1 MSLRS
6 HLAGLLI
13 PWATALPREVA
24 RVSPWMGKATP
35 CCLPATLPET
45 PPLSPM
51 LCSKFL
57 REAQLTCSKSPPLSS
72 NKLLRS
78 LRVVRRIGELVK
90 ELGRLG
96 DKILLGT
103 RAFRQGRHS
112 NRLLKEWRG
121 LLSQLLQGDRMSRRD
136 RDSSRLVREEVGPED
151 YF

>member
-6 HLAGLLI
+6 QVAGLLI
-13 PWATALPREVA
+13 LWATALPREVA

-57 REAQLTCSKSPPLSS
+57 REVQLRCSNSSPLSS
-72 NKLLRS
+72 NKFLRS
-78 LRVVRRIGELVK
+78 LRVVRRSGVLVK
-90 ELGRLG
+90 ELGRLEG
-96 DKILLGT
+96 RILLGT
-103 RAFRQGRHS
+103 RAFRRGRDS
-112 NRLLKEWRG
+112 SRLLKEWKG
-121 LLSQLLQGDRMSRRD
+121 LPSQLLQGDRMSRRD

-151 YF
+151 QI